1 MEKYKIGIKVQVK
14 NRKRVHPRFRN
25 CTGKMSLKNK
35 LLILAGLK
43 EALDKGLISYGTYL
57 SAMYNI
63 LDN

>member
-1 MEKYKIGIKVQVK
+1 ME
-14 NRKRVHPRFRN
+14 
-25 CTGKMSLKNK
+25 LKKK
-35 LLILAGLK
+35 LLILVGLK